1 MADTEMKWYVMR
13 AVSGKESKVKEY
25 IDAEIKK
32 GDFGKFVSQA
42 SAMITGP
49 ANPPYRSV
57 AVF

>member
-32 GDFGKFVSQA
+32 VTLENS
-42 SAMITGP
+42 SL
-49 ANPPYRSV
+49 RC
-57 AVF
+57 

>member
-32 GDFGKFVSQA
+32 GALENS
-42 SAMITGP
+42 SL
-49 ANPPYRSV
+49 RC
-57 AVF
+57 